1 MGRLPVLLL
10 KTVSNV
16 YPIKTRLYL
25 NNIYDSASRNTLSSL
40 NPNCRKA
47 LTISCEAFRSTQIE
61 SLHALDNELTLHE
74 QREYLSLRY
83 YYKIRSYLSVLLT
96 LLLRIPETI
105 HYLPIDK
112 LVKSSPFEQNYTFK
126 YVTWEIGPSCLS
138 FYISHHPLIHQL
150 FINFSVNEHL
160 NHRFVI
166 FSDSRSVLLKLSNHK
181 SENPLIRK
189 ILHRVSNLK
198 FDKVG

>member
-1 MGRLPVLLL
+1 MGCLPVLLL
-10 KTVSNV
+10 NTISNV
-16 YPIKTRLYL
+16 HPIKTRLYL

-47 LTISCEAFRSTQIE
+47 LRISCEAFRSTQIE

-105 HYLPIDK
+105 YYLPIDK

-126 YVTWEIGPSCLS
+126 YMTWEIGPSCLIFIYHIIHWFTNFLS
-138 FYISHHPLIHQL
+138 ISLWTNTLITVSL
-150 FINFSVNEHL
+150 FFRTLEVYFWNSLIIKVNT
-160 NHRFVI
+160 
-166 FSDSRSVLLKLSNHK
+166 LSSEK
-181 SENPLIRK
+181 SSIVYPT
-189 ILHRVSNLK
+189 
-198 FDKVG
+198 